1 MDKQNRPGEGLWK
14 FELLVV
20 ASIGIAVG
28 LGSCEGKTEEEITA
42 LHEQEA
48 YEAKSDVTPEERF
61 ALLHPM
67 ECQTWIAQCDAAR
80 CKPRFVCAADLTRR
94 TK

>member
-1 MDKQNRPGEGLWK
+1 MKPGEGLWK
-14 FELLVV
+14 FEMLVV
-20 ASIGIAVG
+20 ASIALALC
-28 LGSCEGKTEEEITA
+28 LGSCGDKSAEEITA

-48 YEAKSDVTPEERF
+48 YEAKSDVKPEDRF

-67 ECQTWIAQCDAAR
+67 ECQTWIAQCGANR

-94 TK
+94 AK

>member
-1 MDKQNRPGEGLWK
+1 MRPGEGLWK
-14 FELLVV
+14 YELLLIGSIALAVFL
-20 ASIGIAVG
+20 ASRGEQSA
-28 LGSCEGKTEEEITA
+28 EEVTA

-48 YEAKSDVTPEERF
+48 YEAKSDVKPEDRF

-67 ECQTWIAQCDAAR
+67 ECQTWIAQCDANR
-80 CKPRFVCAADLTRR
+80 CKPRFVCTADLTRR